1 MIENGMYFF
10 YINIPKSIT
19 KVSASF
25 ITMVIINVESV
36 IKRTRWEVNF
46 FGIYNNHN
54 SRSNTNINNTTRNSN
69 IIKTRFQTESRNSP
83 TQIADMKISD
93 EDPLNLIKK
102 LKIIIKS
109 CLKSTKIFYSKLSQN
124 YIKRQRNRYLIKQTQ
139 KKERK

>member
-36 IKRTRWEVNF
+36 IKRIRWEVHF

-93 EDPLNLIKK
+93 EDLLNLTRK
-102 LKIIIKS
+102 LKIIIKC
-109 CLKSTKIFYSKLSQN
+109 CLKSTKCFIRNYHEIISKGRE
-124 YIKRQRNRYLIKQTQ
+124 IAT
-139 KKERK
+139 